1 MKRQE
6 ESGREPLCVS
16 ATWGCLDRACFL
28 LLEPVLFFCSRLSP
42 SFCLHVRLSERIPL
56 PFSPSASATSGMP
69 SNFSDLTS
77 RQGSFPP
84 CLHVSLS
91 CTAAFALSFFYFL
104 TQITLFFY
112 RVSQAEF
119 SWRGHRIGI
128 REMEELTL
136 EKARSKSSFHVWLH
150 LKRPTAS
157 GPSLELL
164 LRPVILKYQ

>member
-91 CTAAFALSFFYFL
+91 CTAAFALSFF
-104 TQITLFFY
+104 LFFNTDY
-112 RVSQAEF
+112 LILLQGVSGRV
-119 SWRGHRIGI
+119 
-128 REMEELTL
+128 LL
-136 EKARSKSSFHVWLH
+136 ARSSNWD
-150 LKRPTAS
+150 T
-157 GPSLELL
+157 
-164 LRPVILKYQ
+164 

>member
-1 MKRQE
+1 MSAFLFRSRRQRLRPAE
-6 ESGREPLCVS
+6 CRAIFQTLLRDKAVFHLAFTFLSHARQPLR
-16 ATWGCLDRACFL
+16 CL
-28 LLEPVLFFCSRLSP
+28 
-42 SFCLHVRLSERIPL
+42 
-56 PFSPSASATSGMP
+56 
-69 SNFSDLTS
+69 
-77 RQGSFPP
+77 
-84 CLHVSLS
+84 
-91 CTAAFALSFFYFL
+91 FFYFL

-150 LKRPTAS
+150 LKRPIDS

-164 LRPVILKYQ
+164 LRPVILEYQ